1 VRTLSTLL
9 AELLW
14 LAGAAVFAWFFLF
27 TFLGIE
33 GVAAVVTL
41 ALRKVE
47 RSWQ

>member
-1 VRTLSTLL
+1 MRALFTLL
-9 AELLW
+9 TELFW
-14 LAGAAVFAWFFLF
+14 LAGAALFAWFFLF

-41 ALRKVE
+41 ALYKVE